1 MDEPPLKRR
10 GSVDPTLNF
19 AAADGFGAGHSGTE
33 ASATNA
39 LLEAVLAEYLER
51 QETQSLPCPDE
62 YLERYPELA
71 DELQVFFRNHQWL
84 KGSDSEEVSLVG
96 QQVGAY
102 RLEAEIARGG
112 MGIVYRARQAGLDRA
127 VAVKLIGS
135 GVLASHEQRRRFRI
149 EAEAAS
155 RLQHPNI
162 VPIYEIGSWQGHSFY
177 SMPLIEGPSLE
188 VWVRE
193 RSCRPAEAAQMV
205 ATVARAVAHA
215 HLAGIVHRDLKPANI
230 LIDDQGRPQ
239 LADFGLAKAPHDGSL
254 LTQTGQVL
262 GTPHYMSP
270 EQAAGKH
277 DVGPATDI
285 YALGAILYSLLTGRP
300 PHGDSCESVD
310 SPPEILRRVLQDDPV
325 PPREICREVP
335 GDLQRVCLKCLQ
347 RDPGDRYR
355 SAEALAEDLDRFG
368 CGEAVDAAGSGM
380 LSAVARALRRDQ
392 HQQYFAH
399 WGRALLLMGVI
410 IFAAHVAIFAFSF
423 LPWSPWLGRRLPRAV
438 MFAGLAGTFYCYRRG
453 AVLPRSAA
461 ERPVWSIWVGYLASL
476 TIIHILIHLME
487 VEHSILLPITA
498 ALGGFGF
505 IAMGGHI
512 WGGCQILGGLFFAAA
527 IPSALFPATAP
538 LWLGTAWLLSLA
550 TLAYRYSD

>member
-1 MDEPPLKRR
+1 M
-10 GSVDPTLNF
+10 
-19 AAADGFGAGHSGTE
+19 
-33 ASATNA
+33 
-39 LLEAVLAEYLER
+39 AEYLER
-51 QETQSLPCPDE
+51 LESGSLPCPDE
-62 YLERYPELA
+62 YLSRYPHLAEELR
-71 DELQVFFRNHQWL
+71 VFFHNHRWL
-84 KGSDSEEVSLVG
+84 QGAECEEGSLVG

-112 MGIVYRARQAGLDRA
+112 MGVVYRARQAGLERA

-162 VPIYEIGSWQGHSFY
+162 VPIYEIGSWEGQDYY
-177 SMPLIEGPSLE
+177 SMALIEGPSLE

-193 RSCRPAEAAQMV
+193 RSCRPAEAA
-205 ATVARAVAHA
+205 ATMATIARAVAYA
-215 HLAGIVHRDLKPANI
+215 HRAGIVHRDLKPANI

-239 LADFGLAKAPHDGSL
+239 LTDFGLAKAPHDGSL

-300 PHGDSCESVD
+300 PYADAAAAVY
-310 SPPEILRRVLQDDPV
+310 SPAEILRRVLQDDPI
-325 PPREICREVP
+325 PPRELCREVP
-335 GDLQRVCLKCLQ
+335 ADLQRVCLKCLH
-347 RDPGDRYR
+347 RDPADRYR
-355 SAEALAEDLDRFG
+355 TAEELAEDLDRFAS
-368 CGEAVDAAGSGM
+368 GETVAAAGSGV
-380 LSAVARALRRDQ
+380 LSAVVRSLRRDQ

-423 LPWSPWLGRRLPRAV
+423 LPWSPWFSRRLPRAV
-438 MFAGLAGTFYCYRRG
+438 MFAGLAASFYYYRGG

-461 ERPVWSIWVGYLASL
+461 ERPVWSIWGGYLASL
-476 TIIHILIHLME
+476 TMIHLLIHWMD
-487 VEHSILLPITA
+487 VEHAILLPITA

-512 WGGCQILGGLFFAAA
+512 WGGCQVLGGLFLAAA
-527 IPSALFPATAP
+527 IPAALLPVTAP
-538 LWLGTAWLLSLA
+538 LWIGAAWLVSLA
-550 TLAYRYSD
+550 TLAYRYSGQK